1 MLLGAYGPAIFVLT
15 FGAAFVALV
24 VVLGWLERGGLSQRW
39 IGYSFL
45 FVTLL
50 IFALVGLFTRT
61 SDVAEYFVAGRRVP
75 AVYAGMSAGTD
86 WLSAASFIGLAGA
99 LYHSGYQGLA
109 FVIGWTGGYVLL
121 ALLLAPY
128 LRKFGQYTLPDF
140 LEARYGGQ
148 SIRLLGAIAVII
160 ASLIYVV
167 AQVYGVG
174 LITSRFI
181 TLQFEIG
188 VYLGLAG
195 VLVCSF
201 LGGMR
206 ALMHAQAA
214 QYTILL
220 IAYITPITFLAFD
233 KTGIP
238 APPVFYD
245 KAMHQLI
252 DLEREVFG
260 RSDELHARQMFA
272 AKAESLEKKIN
283 ALPGSLAIERQELGE
298 KIEHLKATDAPLRD
312 VVKLERERRQ
322 MPSTPT
328 EARAVWRQDLKDAKA
343 RSMPPLEDFQGFSQ
357 SDRPEIRN
365 NFLALVFCLTIGT
378 ASLPHLLMRYYSI
391 SSVSQARRS
400 VFWSLFFVVLV
411 YLLAPAYAI
420 FVKLEVLEH
429 LVGSSV
435 DSLPAWVM
443 PWTRI
448 GLLSFTDINNDH
460 LVQWAELSISPDVIV
475 LATPEIAGLP
485 YVISGMVAAGGLA
498 AALSTSEGLLLS
510 ITSAISHDIYFKML
524 RPDASSSW
532 RLIVS
537 KMVMVTVAIIAASI
551 AVQRPAS
558 LVDMVAWAFSLAG
571 AALFPALV
579 LGIFWWRA
587 NRQGAIAG
595 ILAGLAITIYYIIRV
610 NFDSIPWLGL
620 YGIGMDPWFGIEAS
634 AAGVF
639 GVTLGFL
646 TNVMVSLYTGAPS
659 AGSVQFIERLR
670 YPRILY
676 SREGRQ
682 HRAAV
687 TITDQNADQPCA
699 EVAPGDND
707 PSSPLTLQQR
717 RYWHKAM
724 SATVILLGIWFVV
737 TFIASFYFGQLDQWS
752 FMGLPLGYFVGA
764 QGALVVYLL
773 LIAAYA
779 FWMNRLDRKFGVD
792 EQ

>member
-1 MLLGAYGPAIFVLT
+1 MSNRLRLLLGSYGPALFVTL
-15 FGAAFVALV
+15 FAVGFVAAVL
-24 VVLGWLERGGLSQRW
+24 VLGWLESHGLSDRW
-39 IGYSFL
+39 IGYAFL
-45 FVTLL
+45 FLTLL
-50 IFALVGLFTRT
+50 IFSLVGLFTRT

-99 LYHSGYQGLA
+99 LYQSGYQGLA

-140 LEARYGGQ
+140 LAARYGGQ
-148 SIRLLGAIAVII
+148 SIRLLGALAVIV

-195 VLVCSF
+195 VLVSSF

-214 QYTILL
+214 QYAILL
-220 IAYITPITFLAFD
+220 IAYITPITILAFD

-238 APPVFYD
+238 APPVLYAQ
-245 KAMHQLI
+245 AMHQLVELQHQI
-252 DLEREVFG
+252 FDQPEEVAVRQLYAER
-260 RSDELHARQMFA
+260 ARM
-272 AKAESLEKKIN
+272 LEKKIES
-283 ALPGSLAIERQELGE
+283 LPQSLIAERQNLSQR
-298 KIEHLKATDAPLRD
+298 IEQMKAQDASPRD
-312 VVKLERERRQ
+312 IVQLERERRQ
-322 MPSTPT
+322 MPATAREAHGVWRSDLK
-328 EARAVWRQDLKDAKA
+328 EARRRSEPPSDDLQAFPVPDSGKN
-343 RSMPPLEDFQGFSQ
+343 R
-357 SDRPEIRN
+357 I

-391 SSVSQARRS
+391 ASVSQARRS

-411 YLLAPAYAI
+411 YLLAPAYAVFI
-420 FVKLEVLEH
+420 KLEVLQH
-429 LVGSSV
+429 LVGAPIE
-435 DSLPAWVM
+435 SLPGWVSA
-443 PWTRI
+443 WTRI
-448 GLLSFTDINNDH
+448 GLVSIDDINQDH
-460 LVQWAELSISPDVIV
+460 LVQWAELVISPDVIV

-498 AALSTSEGLLLS
+498 AALSTAEGLLLS
-510 ITSAISHDIYFKML
+510 ITSAFSHDIYFKML

-537 KMVMVTVAIIAASI
+537 KSVMVAIAIIAAAI
-551 AVQRPAS
+551 AVQRPAN

-579 LGIFWWRA
+579 LGIFWPRA

-595 ILAGLAITIYYIIRV
+595 ILVGLALTTYYIARV
-610 NFDSIPWLGL
+610 RFDSIPWLGW

-634 AAGVF
+634 AAAVF
-639 GVTLGFL
+639 GVPAGFVVNVLISLL
-646 TNVMVSLYTGAPS
+646 TAPPS
-659 AGSVQFIERLR
+659 IESRQFIERLR

-676 SREGRQ
+676 TRESEGASPVRQ
-682 HRAAV
+682 
-687 TITDQNADQPCA
+687 
-699 EVAPGDND
+699 
-707 PSSPLTLQQR
+707 LQQR
-717 RYWHKAM
+717 FWLKTM
-724 SATVILLGIWFVV
+724 SATLFLLGIWFLV
-737 TFIASFYFGQLDQWS
+737 TFVASYAARWLDQWTLL
-752 FMGLPLGYFVGA
+752 GLPLGYMIGA
-764 QGALVVYLL
+764 QGALIVYLL
-773 LIAAYA
+773 LIGIYA
-779 FWMNRLDRKFGVD
+779 HWMNRLDREFGVD
-792 EQ
+792 DQ

>member
-1 MLLGAYGPAIFVLT
+1 MANRLRLLLGAYGPAVFVTL
-15 FGAAFVALV
+15 FAVGFVASVL
-24 VVLGWLERGGLSQRW
+24 VLGWLESQGLSDRW
-39 IGYSFL
+39 IGYVFL
-45 FVTLL
+45 FLTLL
-50 IFALVGLFTRT
+50 VFSLVGLFTRT

-75 AVYAGMSAGTD
+75 AIYAGMSAGTD

-99 LYHSGYQGLA
+99 LYQSGYQGLA

-128 LRKFGQYTLPDF
+128 LRKFGQYTVPDF
-140 LEARYGGQ
+140 LAARYGGQ
-148 SIRLLGAIAVII
+148 TIRLLGALAVII

-214 QYTILL
+214 QYAILL
-220 IAYITPITFLAFD
+220 IAYVTPITILAFD

-238 APPVFYD
+238 APPILYA
-245 KAMHQLI
+245 KAMHQLVA
-252 DLEREVFG
+252 LEHEIFDRP
-260 RSDELHARQMFA
+260 DELAVRQLYAERAQALA
-272 AKAESLEKKIN
+272 AKIEGLPQSLLAERQDLT
-283 ALPGSLAIERQELGE
+283 AQIERM
-298 KIEHLKATDAPLRD
+298 KAADAAPRD
-312 VVKLERERRQ
+312 IVQLERERRQ
-322 MPSTPT
+322 MPVNAK
-328 EARAVWRQDLKDAKA
+328 EAHGVWRNDLKEAKR
-343 RSMPPLEDFQGFSQ
+343 RSEQPVDDLQPFALPDSAN
-357 SDRPEIRN
+357 SRI
-365 NFLALVFCLTIGT
+365 NFLALIFCLTIGT

-391 SSVSQARRS
+391 ASVSQARRS

-411 YLLAPAYAI
+411 YLLAPAYAV
-420 FVKLEVLEH
+420 FVKLEVLQN
-429 LVGSSV
+429 LVGSPIE
-435 DSLPAWVM
+435 SLPGWVNA
-443 PWTRI
+443 WTRI
-448 GLLSFTDINNDH
+448 GLVSIDDINHDH
-460 LVQWAELSISPDVIV
+460 LVQWAELMISPDVIV

-498 AALSTSEGLLLS
+498 AALSTAEGLLLS
-510 ITSAISHDIYFKML
+510 ITAALSHDIYFKML

-537 KMVMVTVAIIAASI
+537 KSVMVTVAIIAAAV
-551 AVQRPAS
+551 AVQRPAT

-579 LGIFWWRA
+579 LGVFWPRA

-595 ILAGLAITIYYIIRV
+595 IVVGLLITLYYIARV
-610 NFDSIPWLGL
+610 RFDSIPWLGW
-620 YGIGMDPWFGIEAS
+620 YGIGMDPWFGIEAA

-639 GVTLGFL
+639 GVPAGFIANVLVSML
-646 TNVMVSLYTGAPS
+646 TKPPS
-659 AGSVQFIERLR
+659 QESYQFIERLR

-676 SREGRQ
+676 SREADAESPVRQ
-682 HRAAV
+682 
-687 TITDQNADQPCA
+687 
-699 EVAPGDND
+699 
-707 PSSPLTLQQR
+707 LQR
-717 RYWHKAM
+717 RFWLKTM
-724 SATVILLGIWFVV
+724 SATLLLLGIWFLV
-737 TFIASFYFGQLDQWS
+737 TFVASFAARSLDHWTVL
-752 FMGLPLGYFVGA
+752 GLPLGYLIAA
-764 QGALVVYLL
+764 QGALIIYLL
-773 LIAAYA
+773 LIGIYAY
-779 FWMNRLDRKFGVD
+779 WMNRLDREFGVD

>member
-1 MLLGAYGPAIFVLT
+1 MANRLRLLLGAYGPAVFVTL
-15 FGAAFVALV
+15 FAVGFVASVL
-24 VVLGWLERGGLSQRW
+24 VLGWLESQGLSDRW
-39 IGYSFL
+39 IGYVFL
-45 FVTLL
+45 FLTLL
-50 IFALVGLFTRT
+50 VFSLVGLFTRT

-75 AVYAGMSAGTD
+75 AIYAGMSAGTD

-99 LYHSGYQGLA
+99 LYQSGYQGLA

-128 LRKFGQYTLPDF
+128 LRKFGQYTVPDF
-140 LEARYGGQ
+140 LAARYGGQ
-148 SIRLLGAIAVII
+148 TIRLLGALAVII

-214 QYTILL
+214 QYAILL
-220 IAYITPITFLAFD
+220 IAYVTPITILAFD

-238 APPVFYD
+238 APPILYA
-245 KAMHQLI
+245 KAMHQLVA
-252 DLEREVFG
+252 LEHEIFDRP
-260 RSDELHARQMFA
+260 DELAVRQLYAERAQALA
-272 AKAESLEKKIN
+272 AKIEGLPQSLLAERQDLT
-283 ALPGSLAIERQELGE
+283 AQIERM
-298 KIEHLKATDAPLRD
+298 KAADAAPRD
-312 VVKLERERRQ
+312 IVQLERERRQ
-322 MPSTPT
+322 MPVNAK
-328 EARAVWRQDLKDAKA
+328 EVHGVWRNDLKEAKR
-343 RSMPPLEDFQGFSQ
+343 RSEQPVDDLQPFALPDSAN
-357 SDRPEIRN
+357 SRI
-365 NFLALVFCLTIGT
+365 NFLALIFCLTIGT

-391 SSVSQARRS
+391 ASVSQARRS

-411 YLLAPAYAI
+411 YLLAPAYAV
-420 FVKLEVLEH
+420 FVKLEVLQN
-429 LVGSSV
+429 LVGSPIE
-435 DSLPAWVM
+435 SLPGWVNA
-443 PWTRI
+443 WTRI
-448 GLLSFTDINNDH
+448 GLVSIDDINHDH
-460 LVQWAELSISPDVIV
+460 LVQWAELMISPDVIV

-498 AALSTSEGLLLS
+498 AALSTAEGLLLS
-510 ITSAISHDIYFKML
+510 ITAALSHDIYFKML

-537 KMVMVTVAIIAASI
+537 KSVMVTVAIIAAAV
-551 AVQRPAS
+551 AVQRPAT

-579 LGIFWWRA
+579 LGVFWPRA

-595 ILAGLAITIYYIIRV
+595 IVVGLLITLYYIARV
-610 NFDSIPWLGL
+610 RFDSIPWLGW
-620 YGIGMDPWFGIEAS
+620 YGIGMDPWFGIEAA

-639 GVTLGFL
+639 GVPAGFIANVLVSML
-646 TNVMVSLYTGAPS
+646 TKPPS
-659 AGSVQFIERLR
+659 QESYQFIERLR

-676 SREGRQ
+676 SREADAESPVRQ
-682 HRAAV
+682 
-687 TITDQNADQPCA
+687 
-699 EVAPGDND
+699 
-707 PSSPLTLQQR
+707 LQR
-717 RYWHKAM
+717 RFWLKTM
-724 SATVILLGIWFVV
+724 SATLLLLGIWFLV
-737 TFIASFYFGQLDQWS
+737 TFVASFAARSLDHWTVL
-752 FMGLPLGYFVGA
+752 GLPLGYLIAA
-764 QGALVVYLL
+764 QGALIIYLL
-773 LIAAYA
+773 LIGIYAY
-779 FWMNRLDRKFGVD
+779 WMNRLDREFGVD

>member
-1 MLLGAYGPAIFVLT
+1 MGNRLRLLLGAYGPAIFVTL
-15 FGAAFVALV
+15 FALGFVAAVLV
-24 VVLGWLERGGLSQRW
+24 LAWLESHGLSDRW
-39 IGYSFL
+39 IGYVFL
-45 FVTLL
+45 FLTLL
-50 IFALVGLFTRT
+50 VFSLVGLFTRT

-99 LYHSGYQGLA
+99 LYQSGYQGLA

-140 LEARYGGQ
+140 LAARYGGQ
-148 SIRLLGAIAVII
+148 SIRLLGAFAVII
-160 ASLIYVV
+160 ASLIYMV

-214 QYTILL
+214 QYAILL
-220 IAYITPITFLAFD
+220 IAYITPITILAFD

-238 APPVFYD
+238 APPVLYA
-245 KAMHQLI
+245 KAMHQLVELEHEIFDRPEEVAVRQLYAERARALQTKI
-252 DLEREVFG
+252 DGLPQSLVQERKALTG
-260 RSDELHARQMFA
+260 RIEQMKA
-272 AKAESLEKKIN
+272 AE
-283 ALPGSLAIERQELGE
+283 
-298 KIEHLKATDAPLRD
+298 ATPRD
-312 VVKLERERRQ
+312 IVQLERERRQ
-322 MPSTPT
+322 MPVNAK
-328 EARAVWRQDLKDAKA
+328 EAHGVWRNDLKEAKRRA
-343 RSMPPLEDFQGFSQ
+343 ESPVDDLQAFAL
-357 SDRPEIRN
+357 PESANSRI
-365 NFLALVFCLTIGT
+365 NFLALIFCLTIGT

-391 SSVSQARRS
+391 ASVSQARRS
-400 VFWSLFFVVLV
+400 VFWSLFFVALV
-411 YLLAPAYAI
+411 YLLAPAYAV
-420 FVKLEVLEH
+420 FVKLEVLQN
-429 LVGSSV
+429 LVGAPIE
-435 DSLPAWVM
+435 SLPGWVSA
-443 PWTRI
+443 WTRI
-448 GLLSFTDINNDH
+448 GLVSIDDINHDH
-460 LVQWAELSISPDVIV
+460 LVQWAELAISPDVIV

-510 ITSAISHDIYFKML
+510 ITSALSHDIYFKML

-537 KMVMVTVAIIAASI
+537 KSVMVTVAIIAAAI
-551 AVQRPAS
+551 AVQRPAT

-579 LGIFWWRA
+579 LGIFWPRA

-595 ILAGLAITIYYIIRV
+595 IVVGLLLTLYYIARV
-610 NFDSIPWLGL
+610 RFDSIPWLGW
-620 YGIGMDPWFGIEAS
+620 YGIGMDPWFGIEAA

-639 GVTLGFL
+639 GVPAGVVANVLISLL
-646 TNVMVSLYTGAPS
+646 TTPPS
-659 AGSVQFIERLR
+659 VESRQFIERLR

-676 SREGRQ
+676 SREADGDSSVRQ
-682 HRAAV
+682 
-687 TITDQNADQPCA
+687 
-699 EVAPGDND
+699 
-707 PSSPLTLQQR
+707 LQR
-717 RYWHKAM
+717 RFWLKTM
-724 SATVILLGIWFVV
+724 SATLLLLGIWFVV
-737 TFIASFYFGQLDQWS
+737 TFVASYAARSLDQWTVL
-752 FMGLPLGYFVGA
+752 GLPLGYVIAA
-764 QGALVVYLL
+764 QGALIVYLL
-773 LIAAYA
+773 LIAIYA
-779 FWMNRLDRKFGVD
+779 HWMNRLDREFGVD